1 MVGEECPEERRLRR
15 VVKRVN
21 GVTALMR
28 TTAYIVVTS
37 RCVDAPIPPDPLDET
52 LSKRAWEKSMMR
64 YRAALRHALR
74 RVHDEEVTQQT
85 LAKVKRGG

>member
-1 MVGEECPEERRLRR
+1 MVGEEGPEEERHLRR
-15 VVKRVN
+15 VVKRVE

-37 RCVDAPIPPDPLDET
+37 RCADAPAPPDPLDET

-64 YRAALRHALR
+64 WRADLREALR
-74 RVHDEEVTQQT
+74 RIHDEDVTQT